1 MQDPN
6 RWLLPITTFLLGVA
20 LALFLGKKIQKNSF
34 EKSPEKTK
42 FSEILGYIDNYYLD
56 TVDKEKLFAGAVN
69 GMLATLDP
77 HSVYSSAEENK
88 ALMESL
94 GGGFDGIGVEFKIMN
109 DTVMV
114 VNTVSGG
121 PSEQKGVRAGDRI
134 VEVDGE
140 NIAGVG
146 VTNDVVFK
154 KLRGKKGTVVQVG
167 IMRPGF
173 KDIYRYK
180 IKRNTIETHT
190 LEVAYMIEPTVGYIK
205 LNQFGEHTGY
215 EFETAVKRLKSEGM
229 TSLVLDLRGNGGG
242 YLGAAIEVCDA
253 FLGNKELIVYTEGLR
268 VKSDHIYAT
277 PLGCFEKGKLV
288 VLIDDFSASA
298 SEIVAGAVQDNDRGF
313 VVGRRSFGKGLVQQ
327 QFDLADNSSLRLT
340 VARYHTPSGRC
351 IQKKYDA
358 GSEDYYEEL
367 YNRYLNGEMDNAD
380 SVKFD
385 ESLKFKTKKGRT
397 VYGGGGIMPD
407 YFVPLDRDSNI
418 VAFNQMYN
426 TGLLIE
432 FAFNYANQHKAQ
444 LQKQYPDAK
453 SFVKNMQV
461 SDALA
466 QEFIRFYA
474 NKEGKVTLNNASNK
488 ELRIWLKALIG
499 RNLYRDEAFYPVI
512 NSTDKTVLKAVE
524 VLKNDR

>member
-1 MQDPN
+1 M
-6 RWLLPITTFLLGVA
+6 
-20 LALFLGKKIQKNSF
+20 
-34 EKSPEKTK
+34 
-42 FSEILGYIDNYYLD
+42 
-56 TVDKEKLFAGAVN
+56 
-69 GMLATLDP
+69 
-77 HSVYSSAEENK
+77 
-88 ALMESL
+88 
-94 GGGFDGIGVEFKIMN
+94 
-109 DTVMV
+109 
-114 VNTVSGG
+114 
-121 PSEQKGVRAGDRI
+121 
-134 VEVDGE
+134 
-140 NIAGVG
+140 
-146 VTNDVVFK
+146 
-154 KLRGKKGTVVQVG
+154 
-167 IMRPGF
+167 
-173 KDIYRYK
+173 
-180 IKRNTIETHT
+180 
-190 LEVAYMIEPTVGYIK
+190 
-205 LNQFGEHTGY
+205 
-215 EFETAVKRLKSEGM
+215 
-229 TSLVLDLRGNGGG
+229 
-242 YLGAAIEVCDA
+242 
-253 FLGNKELIVYTEGLR
+253 GNKELIVYTEGLR

-524 VLKNDR
+524 VLKNDK